1 MQQETPNKYRVVVS
15 ERAARMLVS
24 CAAFLAEA
32 APEAAERLIYR
43 FEAAARSLEQ
53 MPRRCPWLEG
63 DYIPRG
69 VYRYRLFA
77 EHYMIV
83 YQIEDDAVYAD
94 YVLDCR
100 QDYGWLLR

>member
-1 MQQETPNKYRVVVS
+1 MDEAMRAWCRGVAKHIRFRYD
-15 ERAARMLVS
+15 RAAVEEELYLHLEESRDD
-24 CAAFLAEA
+24 
-32 APEAAERLIYR
+32 R

-63 DYIPRG
+63 NYIPRG

-83 YQIEDDAVYAD
+83 YQIEDDTVYAD